1 MAHRAYFLGMML
13 LLCSAAPARE
23 RCAAEAKLLVSPS
36 EVQKSVVALH
46 AERESRGQ
54 VYLFDTEGLE
64 LYSQGAI
71 LRLRTGT
78 KADLTVKLRS
88 EEVTTSQVGDISK
101 CEVDLVGSTALTSL
115 SLSNSWKGQSIPQT
129 GEALHQVLSAA
140 QLRLLA
146 AARISV
152 DWQRIKRIVQ
162 IQATAWEVR
171 TEGPLKKVALELW
184 EWPGGKILELSS
196 KSDLQRATSTMGQLR
211 ELAAASGL
219 VANTSQQPK
228 TSVVLHAI
236 MDYPGERHEGN
247 TARSIRPGHRFEF
260 ISNV

>member
-88 EEVTTSQVGDISK
+88 EEVTKRKARAQAGDIYK

-115 SLSNSWKGQSIPQT
+115 SLSNSWKGQPIPQT
-129 GEALHQVLSAA
+129 GEAFHQVLSAG
-140 QLRLLA
+140 QLGLLA

-152 DWQRIKRIVQ
+152 DWHLIKRIAQVQ
-162 IQATAWEVR
+162 TTVWEVR
-171 TEGPLKKVALELW
+171 TEGPVRKVTVELW
-184 EWPGGKILELSS
+184 EWPGGKILELSA
-196 KSDLQRATSTMGQLR
+196 KADPKRATSTMRQLR

-219 VANTSQQPK
+219 SADVGQQPK
-228 TSVVLHAI
+228 TSVVLHALT
-236 MDYPGERHEGN
+236 DYPGEK
-247 TARSIRPGHRFEF
+247 
-260 ISNV
+260 